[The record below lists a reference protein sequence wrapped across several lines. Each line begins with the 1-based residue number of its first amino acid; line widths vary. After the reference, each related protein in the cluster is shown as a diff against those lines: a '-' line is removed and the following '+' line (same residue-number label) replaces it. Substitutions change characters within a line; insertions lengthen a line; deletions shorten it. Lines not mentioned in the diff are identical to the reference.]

1 MLYDSKP
8 DIGTR
13 YPGSDGNDSQRAAF
27 LKWIEQILIGIDRL
41 KAHDHV
47 YLMESN
53 RRQGDLNGELIWSS
67 KIPAAG
73 IPMEEVNHKLL
84 SLLHSLPLHTRY
96 ELTDTT
102 QMASIPGILG
112 LLTACLVNGSH
123 VPDAYGP
130 AGTEAKARVTAM
142 LSRLVGYNSSSGGYT
157 PGEGQEAIFTAL
169 RIAIAKLAPD
179 APRSGVPR
187 KLYVLCSEAAHD
199 SLLRSMEAV
208 GIGSGHLIRVRTLPD
223 NSMDLVELKDQLIR
237 VIRSGGTPICIVAT
251 TGTSD
256 AMGIDDVEEIY
267 HLAAIL
273 CSVYNVPRP
282 HIHADS
288 VLGGIFAFFNGYD
301 FAANPFSFGP
311 ETLHALYRIQCKMA
325 KLRFADSLCF
335 DFHKLG
341 QLPYSSSMLLLKD
354 AKDLQLIDLTAEETP
369 SRSFGIYS
377 ALLAFG
383 TEGYQQMLGHLVEV
397 NIAFRKALKMNIPEA
412 VIVNRFNPGNI
423 TLFRIYPGGVSR
435 FAEEL
440 NGECTKDEVER
451 TNLLNERLFE
461 RLGQRRERMSF
472 DHTKKYLS
480 VLTEDQHTMP
490 LYAAKLSV
498 ISPHT
503 GTEHVD
509 EIVLFL
515 KEIID
520 DVIVTER

>member
-8 DIGTR
+8 DVGTQ
-13 YPGSDGNDSQRAAF
+13 YPGTDGNDSQRSAF
-27 LKWIEQILIGIDRL
+27 LKWIEHILISIDRL
-41 KAHDHV
+41 
-47 YLMESN
+47 
-53 RRQGDLNGELIWSS
+53 
-67 KIPAAG
+67 
-73 IPMEEVNHKLL
+73 
-84 SLLHSLPLHTRY
+84 
-96 ELTDTT
+96 
-102 QMASIPGILG
+102 
-112 LLTACLVNGSH
+112 
-123 VPDAYGP
+123 GP
-130 AGTEAKARVTAM
+130 AGTEAEAKVTAL
-142 LSRLVGYNSSSGGYT
+142 LSKLVGFDSFNSGGY
-157 PGEGQEAIFTAL
+157 PVREGQGATFTAL

-187 KLYVLCSEAAHD
+187 KMYVLCSEAAHD
-199 SLLRSMEAV
+199 SLSRSMEAA

-223 NSMDLVELKDQLIR
+223 SSMDLVELKDQLIR

-251 TGTSD
+251 AGTSD

-273 CSVYNVPRP
+273 CSAYNIPRP

-288 VLGGIFAFFNGYD
+288 VLGGNFAFFNGYD
-301 FAANPFSFGP
+301 FAANPLSFEP
-311 ETLHALYRIQCKMA
+311 ETLHALYRIQSKMA

-341 QLPYSSSMLLLKD
+341 QHPYSSSLLLVKD
-354 AKDLQLIDLTAEETP
+354 AKELQLIDLAPEETP
-369 SRSFGIYS
+369 PSSFGIFN
-377 ALLAFG
+377 ALFAFG
-383 TEGYQQMLGHLVEV
+383 IEGYQQMLGQLVEV
-397 NIAFRKALKMNIPEA
+397 NIAFRNALKLDIPEA
-412 VIVNRFNPGNI
+412 EIVNRFNPGNI

-461 RLGQRRERMSF
+461 RLGRQREGMLL
-472 DHTKKYLS
+472 DHTKRHLS
-480 VLTEDQHTMP
+480 VLTTDLHTMP

-503 GTEHVD
+503 RKEHVD
-509 EIVLFL
+509 EIVLYL

-520 DVIVTER
+520 DVIATEL

>member
-27 LKWIEQILIGIDRL
+27 LKWIEQILIGIDRV

-53 RRQGDLNGELIWSS
+53 RRQSDLYSELIRSC

-73 IPMEEVNHKLL
+73 MSMEEVNHKLL
-84 SLLHSLPLHTRY
+84 SLLHSLPLHKRY
-96 ELTDTT
+96 ELTNTL
-102 QMASIPGILG
+102 QMDSIPGILG
-112 LLTACLVNGSH
+112 LLTACLVNDSH
-123 VPDAYGP
+123 MSEAYGP
-130 AGTEAKARVTAM
+130 AGAEAEASVTAM
-142 LSRLVGYNSSSGGYT
+142 LSRLVGYDSSSSGGYT
-157 PGEGQEAIFTAL
+157 PGEGQRALFAAL

-187 KLYVLCSEAAHD
+187 KLYVLCSEAAYD
-199 SLLRSMEAV
+199 SLSRSMEAV

-223 NSMDLVELKDQLIR
+223 SSMDLVELKDQLIR

-273 CSVYNVPRP
+273 CSAYNIPRP

-288 VLGGIFAFFNGYD
+288 ALGGIFAFFNGYD
-301 FAANPFSFGP
+301 FAANPLSFEP
-311 ETLHALYRIQCKMA
+311 ETLHALYRIQSKMA
-325 KLRFADSLCF
+325 KLRFADSLCV
-335 DFHKLG
+335 DFHKSG
-341 QLPYSSSMLLLKD
+341 HIPHSSSLLLVKD
-354 AKDLQLIDLTAEETP
+354 AKDLQLIDLPPEETP
-369 SRSFGIYS
+369 ASSFGIYS
-377 ALLAFG
+377 VLLAFG
-383 TEGYQQMLGHLVEV
+383 IEGYQQILGQLVEV

-440 NGECTKDEVER
+440 NGECTQEEVER

-461 RLGQRRERMSF
+461 RLGRRRESMLL
-472 DHTKKYLS
+472 DHTKKHLS
-480 VLTEDQHTMP
+480 VLTADLHTMP

-503 GTEHVD
+503 RKEHVD
-509 EIVLFL
+509 EIVLYL
-515 KEIID
+515 KEIIN
-520 DVIVTER
+520 DVLVT